1 MSDNK
6 IQTGIRISESKYE
19 LLKAAAEYLGIN
31 SIGELVELIVED
43 SFEGTSP
50 FTSEQLSKIAEI
62 RRARGFDDIKEIED
76 TIIFPT
82 DFYNFYSIFM
92 KGAWY
97 PLVISEERIKRIK
110 YVSVYIV
117 MPYSCISHYAE
128 VQTIELM
135 PNSSKYRIVFKPNSI
150 KELPRPLKS
159 SNRRDAVRVRKYT
172 QLKKLLEVSSICQ
185 L

>member
-1 MSDNK
+1 MSDSK
-6 IQTGIRISESKYE
+6 IQTGIRINESKYE

-31 SIGELVELIVED
+31 SIGELVELIIED

-62 RRARGFDDIKEIED
+62 RSARGFTDTIDTDD

-82 DFYNFYSIFM
+82 NFQDFYNIFM
-92 KGAWY
+92 KGFWY
-97 PLVISEERIKRIK
+97 PIDISEERLKRIK
-110 YVSVYIV
+110 YVSAYIV

-128 VQTIELM
+128 VQSIELM
-135 PNSSKYRIVFKPNSI
+135 PNSPKYRIVFKPNSI
-150 KELPRPLKS
+150 RELPRSLKS
-159 SNRRDAVRVRKYT
+159 SSRKDAVRVRRYT
-172 QLKKLLEVSSICQ
+172 QLKKLLEAVSISQ